1 MKIAV
6 VYNRE
11 SQKVINLFGM
21 PNREKYG
28 LAAIERIVNALKS
41 GGHQVIALEGDK
53 DLIDN
58 LENFM
63 PRVVKNERPGM
74 VFNLSY
80 GIQGQARY
88 THVPGILEMV
98 GIPYVGSG
106 PLAHSLALDKVV
118 AKMIFRQQGL
128 PTPDFAVLD
137 GAGFEMPELSY
148 PLIVKPKNE
157 AVSFGIR
164 IVNSEAEL
172 REAAQVIFDQFSQ
185 PVLVEAYIE
194 GREINVGILG
204 NSPPEAF
211 LPAELSFGDGPK
223 IYTYEDKTRK
233 SGREIQV
240 VCPAPL
246 DDALTQKAREVAIK
260 AFNALGCFD
269 CARID
274 MRLDDAGNL
283 YILEINS
290 LPSLGEHGSYV
301 AAAEHM
307 GLDFPK
313 LVNAL
318 VDTAAARYFGTPHPP
333 VVEKEAKDPA
343 NSVFYFLTERRDRL
357 EQTVQN
363 WSAINSRSTDPVGIQ
378 LAAQKLDETL
388 RDIGLTPNA
397 DFSDEQDT
405 WCWQTPGG
413 FVGGTLLVGHLDVP
427 VNPALGTEHFRRD
440 PEFLHGEGVGASRAP
455 LAMLEYS
462 LRALKQARKLKGL
475 RLGVMYYADEG
486 RDCVESRSLL
496 EKAMQGAGKVLVLNP
511 GNPGDKTQ
519 GDKVVTQRR
528 GQRCYRVIAEAEPLK
543 LGQATRKPEVMRV
556 LFEKLEK
563 LAALNSRKDRVA
575 VSAVDLHSE
584 AYPRR
589 LPHRVSVTLQMS
601 YPDRQKADELEQ
613 KLRDVLRGNG
623 VRWSLTRLSDRPPLA
638 LRNNNL
644 SLLEE
649 WRGVANGWD
658 IPLDHESS
666 LWPSVAGLAP
676 ETVPVLCGIGP
687 VAQDLFTSR
696 ESVSRISLVQRTLLL
711 TQFLLKQN

>member
-28 LAAIERIVNALKS
+28 LNAIERIVNGLKKF
-41 GGHQVIALEGDK
+41 GHQVIALEGDK

-88 THVPGILEMV
+88 THVPGMLEMV

-128 PTPDFAVLD
+128 STPDFAVLND
-137 GAGFEMPELSY
+137 ADFAMPDDLTF

-157 AVSFGIR
+157 AVSFGIK
-164 IVNSEAEL
+164 IVNDEAEL

-185 PVLVEAYIE
+185 PVLVEAYIK

-204 NSPPEAF
+204 NNPPEAF
-211 LPAELSFGDGPK
+211 APAELSFGEGQQ
-223 IYTYEDKTRK
+223 IYTYEDKTRQ
-233 SGREIQV
+233 SGRDIQV
-240 VCPAPL
+240 ICPARI
-246 DDALTQKAREVAIK
+246 DEALTKKAQDLAIK

-269 CARID
+269 CARVD
-274 MRLDDAGNL
+274 MRLDADGEL

-307 GLDFPK
+307 GLDFPTLINR
-313 LVNAL
+313 LVE
-318 VDTAAARYFGTPHPP
+318 VAAARYFGTPHPP
-333 VVEKEAKDPA
+333 VLEKDAKAPE
-343 NSVFYFLTERRDRL
+343 NTVFYYLTERRDRL
-357 EQTVQN
+357 ESAVQTWANQP
-363 WSAINSRSTDPVGIQ
+363 SRSSDPVGIQ
-378 LAAQKLDETL
+378 LAAQKLGDTL
-388 RDIGLTPNA
+388 QDIGLKANA
-397 DFSDEQDT
+397 EFSDQHDV
-405 WCWQTPGG
+405 WCWQNSGG
-413 FVGGTLLVGHLDVP
+413 FLGGTLLVGHLDVP
-427 VNPALGTEHFRRD
+427 VNPVLGTEHFRRD
-440 PEFLHGEGVGASRAP
+440 PEFLHGEGIGASRAP

-462 LRALKQARKLKGL
+462 LRALKHARKLKNM
-475 RLGVMYYADEG
+475 RLGVLYYADEG
-486 RDCVESRSLL
+486 RDCVESRALL
-496 EKAMQGAGKVLVLNP
+496 EKAMQGAGRVIVLNP
-511 GNPGDKTQ
+511 GNPD
-519 GDKVVTQRR
+519 DKVVTQRR
-528 GQRCYRVIAEAEPLK
+528 GQRCFRLIAEGESLK
-543 LGQATRKPEVMRV
+543 LGQSSRKPEVMKT
-556 LFEKLEK
+556 LFGKLEE
-563 LAALNSRKDRVA
+563 LTQLNSRKERVA
-575 VSAVDLHSE
+575 ISAVDVHSE
-584 AYPRR
+584 TYPRR

-601 YPDRQKADELEQ
+601 YPDLHKADELEG
-613 KLRDVLRGNG
+613 KLRNVLRGGG
-623 VRWSLTRLSDRPPLA
+623 VRWSLTKISDRPPFNP
-638 LRNNNL
+638 RDNSN
-644 SLLEE
+644 SLLADLQA
-649 WRGVANGWD
+649 VAQAWE
-658 IPLDHESS
+658 IPLENESS

-676 ETVPVLCGIGP
+676 ETVPVLCGLGP
-687 VAQDLFTSR
+687 VAQDLFTSQ

-711 TQFLLKQN
+711 TQFLLKLG